1 MNNGQNLGGQEK
13 TDENANTDT
22 PAKEASEPSNDM
34 DVNFEGPPP
43 SGSGGNYPSI
53 NIPASSVADS
63 TGNVVGPK

>member
-13 TDENANTDT
+13 TDENAATDT
-22 PAKEASEPSNDM
+22 PQGEARESSNDM
-34 DVNFEGPPP
+34 KVNFEGPPP

-53 NIPASSVADS
+53 NIPSSAVADS